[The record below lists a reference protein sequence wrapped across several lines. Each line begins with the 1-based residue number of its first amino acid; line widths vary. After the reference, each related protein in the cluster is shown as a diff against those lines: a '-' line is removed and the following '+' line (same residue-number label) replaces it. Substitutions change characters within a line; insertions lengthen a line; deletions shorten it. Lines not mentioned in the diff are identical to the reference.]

1 MSTKRTTYEIIKSL
15 EGSIEPIAE
24 TNIDQKHFNNL
35 KEWCDL
41 HDLITSE
48 ILWVTDKED
57 LRCYDSAKTIIDYAR
72 NYLKELNSYLTE
84 YVQKWSD
91 ENENN

>member
-24 TNIDQKHFNNL
+24 TNIDEKHLANL
-35 KEWCDL
+35 KEWCEL
-41 HDLITSE
+41 HDNITTE
-48 ILWVTDKED
+48 ILWVADKKD
-57 LRCYDSAKTIIDYAR
+57 LRYYKSAKTIIDYAR

-84 YVQKWSD
+84 YIEKW
-91 ENENN
+91 EK